1 MKYAGI
7 VLTISAMVVGMSVTS
22 SADDL
27 SDKGRGIC
35 EKHQKSIVTLQLVIK
50 NRFSAPV
57 MGSRTDE
64 SISETTGVIID
75 PSGLT
80 VLSLASTD
88 PSSMFSSVISAMGE
102 EQFKF
107 ETNLG
112 EVKMILDD
120 GSELAARVVL
130 RDKDLDLAFVK
141 PETPPAQPLPAVD
154 LKDAAQPQMLE
165 PIIGLTRLP
174 KVANRAV
181 AAGLERIQAIIQKPR
196 LLYVPGNDPTFSS
209 LGSPMFSLD
218 GKIIGMVAMRSIRA
232 DSAKIGFGDMQDNLL
247 PVVVPASDI
256 MEAAQQALA
265 APVEQAEKKENA
277 EPAPA
282 DSTAAPEEQKQ
293 T

>member
-1 MKYAGI
+1 MKYAGALLAI
-7 VLTISAMVVGMSVTS
+7 STMVLGLAGTCV
-22 SADDL
+22 ADDL
-27 SDKGRGIC
+27 SDRGRGIC
-35 EKHQKSIVTLQLVIK
+35 EKNQKAIITLQMVIK
-50 NRFSAPV
+50 NRFSAPE

-64 SISETTGVIID
+64 SIAETTGVVID

-80 VLSLASTD
+80 VLSLSSTD

-120 GSELAARVVL
+120 GTELAGRVVM

-141 PETPPAQPLPAVD
+141 PDASPAQPLPCID
-154 LKDAAQPQMLE
+154 LKNAAQPQMLE
-165 PIIGLTRLP
+165 PIVGLTRLP

-196 LLYVPGNDPTFSS
+196 ILYVPGNDPTFSS

-232 DSAKIGFGDMQDNLL
+232 DSAKAGFGNVEDNLL
-247 PVVVPASDI
+247 SVIVPAGDI
-256 MEAAQQALA
+256 SEAAQQALA
-265 APVEQAEKKENA
+265 APAEQPEKKEPA
-277 EPAPA
+277 DAAPAAPA
-282 DSTAAPEEQKQ
+282 DKPETPKQ

>member
-1 MKYAGI
+1 
-7 VLTISAMVVGMSVTS
+7 
-22 SADDL
+22 
-27 SDKGRGIC
+27 
-35 EKHQKSIVTLQLVIK
+35 
-50 NRFSAPV
+50 
-57 MGSRTDE
+57 
-64 SISETTGVIID
+64 
-75 PSGLT
+75 
-80 VLSLASTD
+80 
-88 PSSMFSSVISAMGE
+88 MFSSVISAMGE

-247 PVVVPASDI
+247 PVVVPAGDI